1 MMCAPFCKLGG
12 VGPSSLDSTPGAPGT
27 MSRVMGT
34 VSALFTLNTI
44 GTCCDAASSIG
55 IWTLTWP
62 LLKKYSGALNA
73 PICAKVL
80 LKSVGSGRM
89 PVLPAEAAKPVPK
102 TSAMT
107 PGESDPPTTGFRL
120 FSVPPGAS
128 EGGGVWFSAMPPKS
142 FAVAGCKELAVALS
156 VTTICGVT
164 PLGCQ
169 LAE

>member
-27 MSRVMGT
+27 MSSVMGT
-34 VSALFTLNTI
+34 VSALFTLNTM

-80 LKSVGSGRM
+80 LKSVGQREDAGAASRGRQAG
-89 PVLPAEAAKPVPK
+89 AEDFGNDAGRERSTDHGIQIVQCAAGRQTGRRRLIFRDAAKKLRSWPV
-102 TSAMT
+102 A
-107 PGESDPPTTGFRL
+107 RN
-120 FSVPPGAS
+120 
-128 EGGGVWFSAMPPKS
+128 WRWR
-142 FAVAGCKELAVALS
+142 
-156 VTTICGVT
+156 
-164 PLGCQ
+164 
-169 LAE
+169 